1 MLRISPENIMFK
13 DKRMPKRMML
23 FQADGEGGASGEGA
37 GPSGGDGAGSGTGD
51 AGPDSGQGG
60 GGWGTGTGDRAGDD
74 GDAYGWETNTDT
86 PATNENDVALD
97 KTMTPENQK
106 EKNQPGA
113 WDRFTNSFKDVVGKY
128 NSIPKGVTLT
138 AGALVPGSGIA
149 VAAAATLAGVMSAL
163 GATPASPEQVAANEK
178 ADTDRATNG
187 PGGEMPGILNTNT
200 ALVDTPT
207 VATPTVDTPTVDPAQ
222 FNARAITSYKGKSYV

>member
-1 MLRISPENIMFK
+1 MGIGFGEN
-13 DKRMPKRMML
+13 
-23 FQADGEGGASGEGA
+23 EGQGF
-37 GPSGGDGAGSGTGD
+37 GGDVGD
-51 AGPDSGQGG
+51 SNGPGDSGQGT
-60 GGWGTGTGDRAGDD
+60 GGWGTGTGEKSNNAAGYANK
-74 GDAYGWETNTDT
+74 GDMAGAWGKGQAESPDNMG
-86 PATNENDVALD
+86 PFDVALSPPTPDED
-97 KTMTPENQK
+97 KTK
-106 EKNQPGA
+106 EEPGA

-207 VATPTVDTPTVDPAQ
+207 VATPTVDTPTVNPAQ